1 MSLIHPLKN
10 LPDGPLKIGALISG
24 GGTTVL
30 NLLDKIDSGEL
41 SAEVNLVIASRDN
54 CSGIEKLNAKRINVD
69 VVSRKNFSDVKK
81 FSESIFAKL
90 REANVDL
97 VVLAGFLS
105 LIEIPEDFY
114 YRVINIH
121 PGLIPSFCG
130 KGFYGGNVHQ
140 AAIDRGVK
148 VSGCTVHFADN
159 IYDHGP
165 IIVQKTVPVL
175 DTDSAEM
182 LAERVFE
189 VECEAL
195 PEAIQLFGSGK
206 LTIDGS
212 IVRIS

>member
-10 LPDGPLKIGALISG
+10 LPDGSLKIGALISG

-30 NLLDKIDSGEL
+30 NLLDKNDSGEL

-54 CSGIEKLNAKRINVD
+54 CSGIEKLNAKGINVD

>member
-1 MSLIHPLKN
+1 MSLIQPLKN
-10 LPDGPLKIGALISG
+10 PPDGPLKIGALISG

-30 NLLDKIDSGEL
+30 NLLDKIESGEL
-41 SAEVNLVIASRDN
+41 SAEVNLVIASRNN
-54 CSGIEKLNAKRINVD
+54 CSGIEKLNAKGINVD
-69 VVSRKNFSDVKK
+69 VVPRNDFSDVKN
-81 FSESIFAKL
+81 FSESIFTKL
-90 REANVDL
+90 RESKVDL

-105 LIEIPEDFY
+105 LIEIPKDFY

-175 DTDSAEM
+175 DTDSADI

-206 LTIDGS
+206 LYVDGS